1 MYSWV
6 SGLIYS
12 YNFLRFNCCET
23 PTTCAFALL
32 HFVWILLSW
41 QVAISIKLY
50 DDMAPAVL
58 YIGSP
63 YSSPEIK
70 KKDCFIARL
79 LFPPWVVSWMKEGQ
93 SFAIRCFWYQKK
105 YNICDQLH
113 TPPCQNLSHL
123 FRIGRKSIINQT
135 DTARERKH
143 NIYIF
148 LLGSVFQNIRFGLDL
163 SLTWTFG
170 AVAMWHQHFE
180 SLNGLRFKV

>member
-1 MYSWV
+1 
-6 SGLIYS
+6 
-12 YNFLRFNCCET
+12 
-23 PTTCAFALL
+23 
-32 HFVWILLSW
+32 
-41 QVAISIKLY
+41 
-50 DDMAPAVL
+50 
-58 YIGSP
+58 
-63 YSSPEIK
+63 
-70 KKDCFIARL
+70 
-79 LFPPWVVSWMKEGQ
+79 MKEGQ

-148 LLGSVFQNIRFGLDL
+148 LLGSAFQKIRFGLDL

-170 AVAMWHQHFE
+170 TVAMWHQHIE
-180 SLNGLRFKV
+180 SLNLVGLHGTCVQKTTAAYCWFFLDPNPVIALSLSHSVSICFCCYDPGVWKFAQLLLALPAVVSFDSRGFTQHFFTQISESCLSRISFVWVKSE